1 MGGYRHKRLADVLMS
16 FIGQELRRMSDPRLE
31 FVTITEIRVTS
42 DLRVATIFWTIPT
55 LQQVPTTSTGGAG
68 TTEEAPTILLGD
80 PTAKPDEE
88 RIHDVAEALKRT
100 VYAFKKKIAKELHLR
115 YTPDLIF
122 TFDDSPS
129 NAVRIEQLLKRVG
142 Y

>member
-1 MGGYRHKRLADVLMS
+1 MAGYRHKRLADVLMS
-16 FIGQELRRMSDPRLE
+16 FISQELRRMSDPRLE

-55 LQQVPTTSTGGAG
+55 LQQIPTAPVTGSGS
-68 TTEEAPTILLGD
+68 EAPSILLGD

-88 RIHDVAEALKRT
+88 KIADVAEALQRT
-100 VYAFKKKIAKELHLR
+100 VYALKKKIAKEMHLR
-115 YTPDLIF
+115 YTPDLVF

-129 NAVRIEQLLKRVG
+129 NAVRIEQLLRRVG